1 MTWRAL
7 WVHLVG
13 DLGELQDLRK
23 ARKMAA
29 DERARAER
37 DQLARAHQANKSLED
52 TGTRFDE
59 VLRQAAR
66 GSDD

>member
-1 MTWRAL
+1 M
-7 WVHLVG
+7 VG
-13 DLGELQDLRK
+13 EDKELEKLREQRQD
-23 ARKMAA
+23 AA
-29 DERARAER
+29 KERARAER

-66 GSDD
+66 GGND